1 MDCQQKLQI
10 CHDKYMERL
19 LPADC
24 KTATALPAAT
34 PPPLAIAAAD
44 IILAAM
50 EPAAIPAEVKPA
62 APRAKGA
69 PTTATTA
76 NGKTE
81 S

>member
-1 MDCQQKLQI
+1 MTGTWNGFS
-10 CHDKYMERL
+10 
-19 LPADC
+19 PADC

-69 PTTATTA
+69 PTTATAA
-76 NGKTE
+76 NGKQNQRKLF
-81 S
+81 